1 MSAILGMLS
10 NPEVQARA
18 HDELDRVLG
27 KDTLPSFEDKMRLPY
42 INAICTEAL
51 RLVLT
56 TTLSLITCA
65 Y

>member
-42 INAICTEAL
+42 INAICAEAL

>member
-1 MSAILGMLS
+1 MSAILGILS
-10 NPEVQARA
+10 NPEVQVRA
-18 HDELDRVLG
+18 HEELDRVLG
-27 KDTLPSFEDKMRLPY
+27 KDTLPSFEDKTRLPY

-56 TTLSLITCA
+56 TTLSPITSA